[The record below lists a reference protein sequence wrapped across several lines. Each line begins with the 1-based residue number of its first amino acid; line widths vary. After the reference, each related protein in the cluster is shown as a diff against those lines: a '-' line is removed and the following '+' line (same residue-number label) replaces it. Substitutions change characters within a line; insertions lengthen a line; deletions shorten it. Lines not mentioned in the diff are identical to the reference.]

1 MVEDAPV
8 VELHDSAPHPGS
20 ECTRIN
26 KHIYVWGL
34 LSLLIATP
42 INYVCA
48 AISYFVAYGDLENIP
63 AENSFL
69 PPPMRLSFIVA
80 CCSCA
85 IGLVSLLVPHWL
97 PQSESGLSA
106 RRILRGVAIIG
117 VCSVILGILGAL
129 IASGPAN

>member
-8 VELHDSAPHPGS
+8 VELHDSTPQPGT
-20 ECTRIN
+20 ECRRIN

-63 AENSFL
+63 AEKSIL
-69 PPPMRLSFIVA
+69 PPPIKFSFIVA

-97 PQSESGLSA
+97 PQSEKGMSV
-106 RRILRGVAIIG
+106 RRILRTVTVIG
-117 VCSVILGILGAL
+117 TCSVVLGVLGAVT
-129 IASGPAN
+129 ASGPAS

>member
-1 MVEDAPV
+1 MAEDAPAV
-8 VELHDSAPHPGS
+8 DLHDSAPQPGP
-20 ECTRIN
+20 ECRRIN

-34 LSLLIATP
+34 LSLFIATP

-69 PPPMRLSFIVA
+69 PPPMRFSFVVA

-97 PQSESGLSA
+97 PQTESGLST
-106 RRILRGVAIIG
+106 RRILRATAIIG
-117 VCSVILGILGAL
+117 VCSVALGIVGAL
-129 IASGPAN
+129 TASGPAS